1 MKKDNMMTMV
11 LVVGGI
17 GAAYWYLTR
26 YGPAGAA
33 YNAAGQQVAPTWW
46 DTWFGGSAQVV
57 AQQPPVNTGTS
68 VTQTPAGTTTPPPSA
83 SVDVRT
89 RLLTAAG
96 GVTQLNADQWN
107 YYRNTVFPP
116 ALTPAQFGS
125 AFQRTDPMP
134 NMSVDQFLA
143 ALVAVGLNPASP
155 GAAISG
161 LRGVIPV
168 PAVPPIPSMSFGG
181 SLATARPRIA
191 SPSVFR
197 NRPVGGVT
205 IQ

>member
-1 MKKDNMMTMV
+1 MKKNNMMTMV
-11 LVVGGI
+11 MVVGGI
-17 GAAYWYLTR
+17 GVAYWYLTR
-26 YGPAGAA
+26 YGPQGAA
-33 YNAAGQQVAPTWW
+33 YNASGQQIAATWW
-46 DTWFGGSAQVV
+46 DTWFGGSAQVA
-57 AQQPPVNTGTS
+57 AQTSTNTGTTTS
-68 VTQTPAGTTTPPPSA
+68 QTPSGSTTPPPSTTT
-83 SVDVRT
+83 DIRT

-107 YYRNTVFPP
+107 YYRNSLFPP
-116 ALTPAQFGS
+116 ALTPNQFGA
-125 AFQRTDPMP
+125 AFPVRVDPMP
-134 NMSVDQFLA
+134 NMTVDQFLA
-143 ALVAVGLNPASP
+143 SLVGAGVNPANP
-155 GAAISG
+155 NAGVSG
-161 LRGVIPV
+161 IRGVIPV